1 MADRTKSGSRRP
13 ALSFVTTDRT
23 PESATNMMR
32 DAIDFLLL
40 RQPALDDESG
50 QDLIEYALLVAL
62 VVLVAIGAVTAVG
75 TTINTVFWSYISGVM
90 SAI

>member
-1 MADRTKSGSRRP
+1 MTRLTVDFMLMQS
-13 ALSFVTTDRT
+13 AL
-23 PESATNMMR
+23 E
-32 DAIDFLLL
+32 
-40 RQPALDDESG
+40 DESG

-90 SAI
+90 SGI

>member
-1 MADRTKSGSRRP
+1 
-13 ALSFVTTDRT
+13 
-23 PESATNMMR
+23 MMR
-32 DAIDFLLL
+32 DAVDFLLN
-40 RQPALDDESG
+40 RSALEGESG

-75 TTINTVFWSYISGVM
+75 STINTVFWSYISGVM

>member
-1 MADRTKSGSRRP
+1 MTQHA
-13 ALSFVTTDRT
+13 V
-23 PESATNMMR
+23 
-32 DAIDFLLL
+32 DFLLK
-40 RQPALDDESG
+40 QPALDDESG

>member
-1 MADRTKSGSRRP
+1 MTQLA
-13 ALSFVTTDRT
+13 V
-23 PESATNMMR
+23 
-32 DAIDFLLL
+32 DFLLKQAPL
-40 RQPALDDESG
+40 EDESG

>member
-1 MADRTKSGSRRP
+1 MTRLT
-13 ALSFVTTDRT
+13 V
-23 PESATNMMR
+23 
-32 DAIDFLLL
+32 DFMLM
-40 RQPALDDESG
+40 QSALDDESG

-90 SAI
+90 SGI

>member
-1 MADRTKSGSRRP
+1 MTQLA
-13 ALSFVTTDRT
+13 V
-23 PESATNMMR
+23 
-32 DAIDFLLL
+32 DFLLK
-40 RQPALDDESG
+40 QAALEDESG

>member
-1 MADRTKSGSRRP
+1 
-13 ALSFVTTDRT
+13 
-23 PESATNMMR
+23 MMR
-32 DAIDFLLL
+32 NAVVLLL
-40 RQPALDDESG
+40 KRSTLNEESG

-75 TTINTVFWSYISGVM
+75 STINTVFWSYISGVM

>member
-13 ALSFVTTDRT
+13 ALSFVAVHRRPKST
-23 PESATNMMR
+23 TNMTR
-32 DAIDFLLL
+32 HAVDSLLKH
-40 RQPALDDESG
+40 RALHDESG

-62 VVLVAIGAVTAVG
+62 VVLVAIGAVGALG
-75 TTINTVFWSYISGVM
+75 NSYAGFWSYISGVM